1 MGFNEDSFR
10 RQGSSRLEIIL
21 ILMSLG
27 LLILLAFPIYNS
39 VKGSGFVSDY
49 PDEGQEI
56 TLDSNVVS
64 RNK

>member
-1 MGFNEDSFR
+1 MDGMGFNEDSFR
-10 RQGSSRLEIIL
+10 RQGSSRLELIL

-49 PDEGQEI
+49 PSEEGNASHPQPQ
-56 TLDSNVVS
+56 
-64 RNK
+64 